1 MTTQEVVTA
10 ISPATILEFYKK
22 QAHADMYGGSFT
34 GGYITDTGS
43 GFSAYRRKGGMR
55 TGCSRSGGNVTGGN
69 VTGGNV
75 TGGMKRSYDT
85 IVSPEMKV
93 EHFINATRTP
103 GHVSFPIL
111 LDRSAAVN
119 PEQNPYLYPFATS
132 FNDTAREDAEARNRH
147 FTLWKAATMSQY
159 K

>member
-10 ISPATILEFYKK
+10 ISPATIWEFYKK
-22 QAHADMYGGSFT
+22 QAHADMYGGSST

-43 GFSAYRRKGGMR
+43 GFSAYSRKGGR
-55 TGCSRSGGNVTGGN
+55 RGCSLSGGN

-103 GHVSFPIL
+103 GQVSFPVL
-111 LDRSAAVN
+111 LDRSAAAN

-147 FTLWKAATMSQY
+147 FTLWKAATMSLY

>member
-10 ISPATILEFYKK
+10 ISPATIWEFYKR
-22 QAHADMYGGSFT
+22 QAHADMYGGSTT
-34 GGYITDTGS
+34 GGYVTSVGC
-43 GFSAYRRKGGMR
+43 GFSPYGRR
-55 TGCSRSGGNVTGGN
+55 GGN

-75 TGGMKRSYDT
+75 TGGMKKAFDT

-103 GHVSFPIL
+103 GQVSFPLL
-111 LDRSAAVN
+111 LDRSAAAN

-132 FNDTAREDAEARNRH
+132 FNDTAREDAEARDRH
-147 FTLWKAATMSQY
+147 FTLWKAATLSLY

>member
-10 ISPATILEFYKK
+10 ISPAAIWEFYKR
-22 QAHADMYGGSFT
+22 QAHADMYGGSYT
-34 GGYITDTGS
+34 GGYVTDIGS
-43 GFSAYRRKGGMR
+43 GFSSYRRKGGMR
-55 TGCSRSGGNVTGGN
+55 GCSGGNVTGGN

-75 TGGMKRSYDT
+75 TGGMKKAFDT

-93 EHFINATRTP
+93 EHYINSTRTP
-103 GHVSFPIL
+103 GAVSFPLL
-111 LDRSAAVN
+111 LDRSAAAN

-132 FNDTAREDAEARNRH
+132 FNDTAREDAEARARH
-147 FTLWKAATMSQY
+147 FTLWKAATMSLY

>member
-10 ISPATILEFYKK
+10 ISPATIWEFYKK

-55 TGCSRSGGNVTGGN
+55 TGCSRSGGNVTGG
-69 VTGGNV
+69 
-75 TGGMKRSYDT
+75 MKKAYDT

-103 GHVSFPIL
+103 GQVSFPLL
-111 LDRSAAVN
+111 LDRSAAAN

-147 FTLWKAATMSQY
+147 FTLWKAATMSLY

>member
-10 ISPATILEFYKK
+10 ISPATIWEFYKK
-22 QAHADMYGGSFT
+22 QAHADMYGGSST
-34 GGYITDTGS
+34 GGYMTNTGS
-43 GFSAYRRKGGMR
+43 GVPVYSRNGVMR
-55 TGCSRSGGNVTGGN
+55 GCSRSGGN

-103 GHVSFPIL
+103 GSVSFPVL
-111 LDRSAAVN
+111 LDRSAAAN

-147 FTLWKAATMSQY
+147 FTLWKAATMSLY

>member
-10 ISPATILEFYKK
+10 ISPAAIWEFYKK

-43 GFSAYRRKGGMR
+43 GFSSYRRKGGMR
-55 TGCSRSGGNVTGGN
+55 GCSVSGGNVTGGN
-69 VTGGNV
+69 VTGG
-75 TGGMKRSYDT
+75 TKKAFDT

-103 GHVSFPIL
+103 GHVSFPVL
-111 LDRSAAVN
+111 LDRSAAAN
-119 PEQNPYLYPFATS
+119 PEQNPYLYPFAAS
-132 FNDTAREDAEARNRH
+132 FNDTAREDAEARDRH
-147 FTLWKAATMSQY
+147 FTLWKAATLSLY

>member
-10 ISPATILEFYKK
+10 ISPATIWEFYKK
-22 QAHADMYGGSFT
+22 QAHADMYGGSSVY
-34 GGYITDTGS
+34 GGYVTNI
-43 GFSAYRRKGGMR
+43 
-55 TGCSRSGGNVTGGN
+55 GCGRTGGN

-75 TGGMKRSYDT
+75 TGGMKRSFDT
-85 IVSPEMKV
+85 MISPEMKV
-93 EHFINATRTP
+93 ENYINSTRTP
-103 GHVSFPIL
+103 GAVSFPLL
-111 LDRSAAVN
+111 LDRSAIAN

-147 FTLWKAATMSQY
+147 FTLWKAATMSLY

>member
-10 ISPATILEFYKK
+10 ISPATIWEFYKK
-22 QAHADMYGGSFT
+22 QAHADMYGGSYT
-34 GGYITDTGS
+34 GGYITNTGS
-43 GFSAYRRKGGMR
+43 GFSSYRRKGGMR
-55 TGCSRSGGNVTGGN
+55 TGCSVSGGN

-85 IVSPEMKV
+85 LVSPEMKV
-93 EHFINATRTP
+93 EHYINATRTP
-103 GHVSFPIL
+103 GSVAFPVVF
-111 LDRSAAVN
+111 DRSAAAN

-147 FTLWKAATMSQY
+147 FTLWKAATMSLY